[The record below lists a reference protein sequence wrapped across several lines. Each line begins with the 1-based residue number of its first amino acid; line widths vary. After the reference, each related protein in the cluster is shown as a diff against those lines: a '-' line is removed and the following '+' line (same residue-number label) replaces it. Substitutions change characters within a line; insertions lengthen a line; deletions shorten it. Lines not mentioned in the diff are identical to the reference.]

1 VEQILIRFFLTLFLV
16 FTAATSLFAQ
26 SRYTI
31 EGNTLTLDMTVAAP
45 GYEFDGELDGYD
57 ETEVISYL
65 FDHPE
70 INTLRV
76 TGPGGYGPAGR
87 AISTYLAQ
95 HGINTQAFGEC
106 ASACARIFLGGK
118 SRKLADGAKLGFHR
132 PWIVKEREKRLYEA
146 NRVEEKWE
154 DEFDYVTM
162 IYDVAMQDMLED
174 IKFMRSRDV
183 DMDFI
188 LKIYSTSSYDIWEP
202 SREELLTAGVLT
214 EDI

>member
-1 VEQILIRFFLTLFLV
+1 MKPTFLFWLL
-16 FTAATSLFAQ
+16 SLGLHASALTAQ

-31 EGNTLTLDMTVAAP
+31 EGDTLTLDMTVAAP
-45 GYEFDGELDGYD
+45 GYEFNGKLDEYDG
-57 ETEVISYL
+57 TEVMSYL

-87 AISTYLAQ
+87 AISAYLVE
-95 HGINTQAFGEC
+95 HGINTEAFGEC
-106 ASACARIFLGGK
+106 ASACSRIFLGGK
-118 SRKLADGAKLGFHR
+118 SRILAPGGTLGFHR
-132 PWIVKEREKRLYEA
+132 PWIVKEREQRLYEA

-183 DMDFI
+183 DIGFI
-188 LKIYSTSSYDIWEP
+188 LKIYSTSSYDMWEP
-202 SREELLTAGVLT
+202 SREELLEAGVLT
-214 EDI
+214 E

>member
-1 VEQILIRFFLTLFLV
+1 MRLALFLS
-16 FTAATSLFAQ
+16 FLFMSATNLLAQ
-26 SRYTI
+26 SRYAI
-31 EGNTLTLDMTVAAP
+31 EGDTLTLDMTVAAP
-45 GYEFDGELDGYD
+45 GYEFNGKLDEYDG
-57 ETEVISYL
+57 TEVMSYL

-87 AISTYLAQ
+87 AISAYLVE
-95 HGINTQAFGEC
+95 HGINTEAFGEC

-118 SRKLADGAKLGFHR
+118 SRILAPGGTLGFHR

-162 IYDVAMQDMLED
+162 IYDVAMQDMLEG

-183 DMDFI
+183 DIGFI
-188 LKIYSTSSYDIWEP
+188 LKIYSTSSYDMWEP
-202 SREELLTAGVLT
+202 SREELVASGVLT
-214 EDI
+214 E

>member
-1 VEQILIRFFLTLFLV
+1 MIRFFLTLFLV

-132 PWIVKEREKRLYEA
+132 PWIVKERERRLYEA
-146 NRVEEKWE
+146 NRVKEKWE

-162 IYDVAMQDMLED
+162 IYDIAMQNMLEG
-174 IKFMRSRDV
+174 IKFMRSRGV

-202 SREELLTAGVLT
+202 SREELVAAGVLT
-214 EDI
+214 E

>member
-1 VEQILIRFFLTLFLV
+1 MRLILLLSFLLSSP
-16 FTAATSLFAQ
+16 ASGFAE

-31 EGNTLTLDMTVAAP
+31 LDDTLTLDVTVAAP

-57 ETEVISYL
+57 GTQVMSYL

-76 TGPGGYGPAGR
+76 TGPGGYGPAAK
-87 AISTYLAQ
+87 AISAYLVQ
-95 HGINTQAFGEC
+95 HGIDTIAIGTC

-118 SRKLADGAKLGFHR
+118 SRKLATGAKLGFHR

-146 NRVEEKWE
+146 NRVKEKWE

-162 IYDVAMQDMLED
+162 IYDVAMQDMLEG
-174 IKFMRSRDV
+174 IKFMRSRGV

-202 SREELLTAGVLT
+202 TRNELLDAGVLT
-214 EDI
+214 E

>member
-1 VEQILIRFFLTLFLV
+1 MRLGLLLSFLLI
-16 FTAATSLFAQ
+16 FTEGLHAQ

-31 EGNTLTLDMTVAAP
+31 AGDTLTFDVTVAAP

-57 ETEVISYL
+57 STEVMSYL

-76 TGPGGYGPAGR
+76 TGPGGYGPA
-87 AISTYLAQ
+87 AKEISAYLVQ
-95 HGINTQAFGEC
+95 HGIDTIAIGTC

-118 SRKLADGAKLGFHR
+118 SRKLATGAKLGFHR

-162 IYDVAMQDMLED
+162 IYDVAMRDMLES
-174 IKFMRSRDV
+174 IKFMRSRGV
-183 DMDFI
+183 EMNFI

-202 SREELLTAGVLT
+202 SREELLEAGVLT
-214 EDI
+214 E

>member
-1 VEQILIRFFLTLFLV
+1 MRSLLVLSFLFIS
-16 FTAATSLFAQ
+16 ATGLHAQ

-31 EGNTLTLDMTVAAP
+31 AGDTLTFDVTVAAP

-57 ETEVISYL
+57 GTEVMGYL

-76 TGPGGYGPAGR
+76 TGPGGYGPA
-87 AISTYLAQ
+87 AKEISAYLVR
-95 HGINTQAFGEC
+95 HGIDTIAIGTC

-118 SRKLADGAKLGFHR
+118 SRKLATGAKLGFHR

-162 IYDVAMQDMLED
+162 IYDVAMQNMLEG
-174 IKFMRSRDV
+174 IKFMRSRGV

-188 LKIYSTSSYDIWEP
+188 LKIYSTSSYDIWVP
-202 SREELLTAGVLT
+202 SREELLEAGILT
-214 EDI
+214 E

>member
-1 VEQILIRFFLTLFLV
+1 MRLGLLLSFLLI
-16 FTAATSLFAQ
+16 FTKGLHAQ

-31 EGNTLTLDMTVAAP
+31 AGDTLTLDVTIAAP

-57 ETEVISYL
+57 GTEVMSYL

-87 AISTYLAQ
+87 AISAYLVE
-95 HGINTQAFGEC
+95 HGINTEAFGEC

-118 SRKLADGAKLGFHR
+118 SRILAPGGTLGFHR

-162 IYDVAMQDMLED
+162 IYDVAMQDMLEG

-183 DMDFI
+183 EIEFI
-188 LKIYSTSSYDIWEP
+188 LKIYSTSSYDLWEP
-202 SREELLTAGVLT
+202 SLEELLEAGVLT
-214 EDI
+214 E

>member
-1 VEQILIRFFLTLFLV
+1 MKPTFLFCLLSLSLHTSTL
-16 FTAATSLFAQ
+16 TAQ

-31 EGNTLTLDMTVAAP
+31 EGDTLTLDMTVAAP
-45 GYEFDGELDGYD
+45 GYEFNGKLDEYDG
-57 ETEVISYL
+57 TEVMSYL

-87 AISTYLAQ
+87 AISAYLVE
-95 HGINTQAFGEC
+95 HGINTEAFGEC

-118 SRKLADGAKLGFHR
+118 SRILAPGGTLGFHR

-146 NRVEEKWE
+146 NRVEEKWA

-162 IYDVAMQDMLED
+162 IYDVAMQDMLEG

-183 DMDFI
+183 DIEFI
-188 LKIYSTSSYDIWEP
+188 LKIYSTSSYDLWEP
-202 SREELLTAGVLT
+202 SREELLEAGVLT
-214 EDI
+214 E

>member
-1 VEQILIRFFLTLFLV
+1 MVMKDSFFLTLFLV
-16 FTAATSLFAQ
+16 FTAGTSLFAQ

-45 GYEFDGELDGYD
+45 GYEFNGKLDEYDG
-57 ETEVISYL
+57 TEVMSYL

-87 AISTYLAQ
+87 AISAYLVE
-95 HGINTQAFGEC
+95 HGINTEAFGEC

-118 SRKLADGAKLGFHR
+118 SRKLAKGAKLGFHR

-162 IYDVAMQDMLED
+162 IYDVAMQDMLEG

-183 DMDFI
+183 DIGFI
-188 LKIYSTSSYDIWEP
+188 LKIYSTSSYDMWEP
-202 SREELLTAGVLT
+202 SREELLEAGVLT
-214 EDI
+214 E

>member
-1 VEQILIRFFLTLFLV
+1 MRSLLVLSFLFIS
-16 FTAATSLFAQ
+16 ATGLFAQ

-31 EGNTLTLDMTVAAP
+31 EGDTLTLDMTVAAP
-45 GYEFDGELDGYD
+45 GYEFDGELDEYD
-57 ETEVISYL
+57 GTEVMSYL

-87 AISTYLAQ
+87 AISAYLVE
-95 HGINTQAFGEC
+95 HGINTEAFGEC

-118 SRKLADGAKLGFHR
+118 SRKLATGAKLGFHR

-162 IYDVAMQDMLED
+162 IYDVAMRDMLES
-174 IKFMRSRDV
+174 IKFMRSRGV
-183 DMDFI
+183 EMNFI

-202 SREELLTAGVLT
+202 SREELLEAGVLT
-214 EDI
+214 E

>member
-1 VEQILIRFFLTLFLV
+1 MIRFFLTLFLV

-31 EGNTLTLDMTVAAP
+31 EGNILTLDMTVAAP

-132 PWIVKEREKRLYEA
+132 PWIIKERERRLYEA
-146 NRVEEKWE
+146 NRVKEKWE

-162 IYDVAMQDMLED
+162 IYDIAMQNMLEG
-174 IKFMRSRDV
+174 IKFMRSRAV

-202 SREELLTAGVLT
+202 SREELVAAGVLT
-214 EDI
+214 E

>member
-1 VEQILIRFFLTLFLV
+1 MKDSFFLTLFLV

-154 DEFDYVTM
+154 DEFDYVAM
-162 IYDVAMQDMLED
+162 IYDIAMQNMLEN
-174 IKFMRSRDV
+174 IKFMRSRGV

-188 LKIYSTSSYDIWEP
+188 LKIYSTSSYDMWEP
-202 SREELLTAGVLT
+202 SREELVASGVLT
-214 EDI
+214 E

>member
-1 VEQILIRFFLTLFLV
+1 MKPTFLFWLL
-16 FTAATSLFAQ
+16 SLGLHASALTAQ

-31 EGNTLTLDMTVAAP
+31 EGDTLTLDMTVAAP
-45 GYEFDGELDGYD
+45 GYKFNGKLDEYDG
-57 ETEVISYL
+57 TEVMSYL

-87 AISTYLAQ
+87 AISAYLVE
-95 HGINTQAFGEC
+95 HGINTEAFGEC
-106 ASACARIFLGGK
+106 ASACSRIFLGGK
-118 SRKLADGAKLGFHR
+118 SRILAPGGTLGFHR
-132 PWIVKEREKRLYEA
+132 PWIVKEREKRFYEA

-174 IKFMRSRDV
+174 IKFMRSRGV

-188 LKIYSTSSYDIWEP
+188 LKIYSTSSYDMWEP
-202 SREELLTAGVLT
+202 SREELVASGVLT
-214 EDI
+214 E

>member
-1 VEQILIRFFLTLFLV
+1 MGQILMRSLLVLSFLLLSTG
-16 FTAATSLFAQ
+16 SLLGQ

-31 EGNTLTLDMTVAAP
+31 EGDTLTLDMTVAAP
-45 GYEFDGELDGYD
+45 GYDFDGELDGYD
-57 ETEVISYL
+57 GTEVMSYL

-70 INTLRV
+70 ISTLRV

-87 AISTYLAQ
+87 AISIYLAQ

-162 IYDVAMQDMLED
+162 IYDVAMQNMLEG
-174 IKFMRSRDV
+174 IKFMRSRGV

-202 SREELLTAGVLT
+202 SRDELLEAGVLT
-214 EDI
+214 E

>member
-1 VEQILIRFFLTLFLV
+1 MIRFFLTLSLV

-31 EGNTLTLDMTVAAP
+31 DGDTLTLDMTIKEP

-65 FDHPE
+65 FEHPE

-118 SRKLADGAKLGFHR
+118 SRKLAKGAKLGFHR

-162 IYDVAMQDMLED
+162 IYDIAMQNMLEN
-174 IKFMRSRDV
+174 IKFMRSRGV

-202 SREELLTAGVLT
+202 SREELVASGVLT
-214 EDI
+214 E

>member
-1 VEQILIRFFLTLFLV
+1 MIRFFLTLFLV

-31 EGNTLTLDMTVAAP
+31 EGNILTLDMTVAAP

-132 PWIVKEREKRLYEA
+132 PWIIKERERRLYEA
-146 NRVEEKWE
+146 NRVKEKWE

-162 IYDVAMQDMLED
+162 IYDIAMQNMLEG
-174 IKFMRSRDV
+174 IKFMRSRGV

-188 LKIYSTSSYDIWEP
+188 LKIYSTGSYDM
-202 SREELLTAGVLT
+202 
-214 EDI
+214 

>member
-1 VEQILIRFFLTLFLV
+1 MRLGLLLSFLLI
-16 FTAATSLFAQ
+16 FTEGLHAQ

-31 EGNTLTLDMTVAAP
+31 AGDTLTLDVTVAAP

-57 ETEVISYL
+57 GTEVMGYL

-76 TGPGGYGPAGR
+76 TGPGGYGPA
-87 AISTYLAQ
+87 AKEISAYLVR
-95 HGINTQAFGEC
+95 HGIDTIAIGTC

-118 SRKLADGAKLGFHR
+118 SRKLATGAKLGFHR

-162 IYDVAMQDMLED
+162 IYDVAMQNMLEG
-174 IKFMRSRDV
+174 IKFMRSRGV
-183 DMDFI
+183 DIDFI
-188 LKIYSTSSYDIWEP
+188 LKIYSTSSYDMWEP
-202 SREELLTAGVLT
+202 SRDKLLEAGVLT
-214 EDI
+214 E

>member
-1 VEQILIRFFLTLFLV
+1 MRLGLLLSFLLI
-16 FTAATSLFAQ
+16 FTECLHAQ

-31 EGNTLTLDMTVAAP
+31 EGETLTLDVTVAAP

-57 ETEVISYL
+57 GTEVMGYL

-76 TGPGGYGPAGR
+76 TGPGGYGPA
-87 AISTYLAQ
+87 AKEISAYLVR
-95 HGINTQAFGEC
+95 HGIDTIAIGTC

-118 SRKLADGAKLGFHR
+118 SRKLATGAKLGFHR

-162 IYDVAMQDMLED
+162 IYDVAMRDMLEG
-174 IKFMRSRDV
+174 IKFMRSRGV
-183 DMDFI
+183 EMNFI
-188 LKIYSTSSYDIWEP
+188 LKIYSTSSYDMWEP
-202 SREELLTAGVLT
+202 SRDELLEAGVLT
-214 EDI
+214 E

>member
-1 VEQILIRFFLTLFLV
+1 MEQILIRFFLTLFLV

-132 PWIVKEREKRLYEA
+132 PWIVKERERRLYEA
-146 NRVEEKWE
+146 NRVKEKWE

-162 IYDVAMQDMLED
+162 IYDVAMRDMLED
-174 IKFMRSRDV
+174 IKFMRSRGV
-183 DMDFI
+183 EMDFI
-188 LKIYSTSSYDIWEP
+188 LKIYSTDSYDIWEP
-202 SREELLTAGVLT
+202 SREELLEAGVLT
-214 EDI
+214 E

>member
-1 VEQILIRFFLTLFLV
+1 MRLALFLS
-16 FTAATSLFAQ
+16 FLFMSATNLLAQ
-26 SRYTI
+26 SRYAI
-31 EGNTLTLDMTVAAP
+31 EGDTLTLDMTVAAP
-45 GYEFDGELDGYD
+45 GYEFNGKLDEYDG
-57 ETEVISYL
+57 TEVMSYL

-87 AISTYLAQ
+87 AISTYLVE
-95 HGINTQAFGEC
+95 HGINTEAFGEC

-118 SRKLADGAKLGFHR
+118 SRILAPGGTLGFHR
-132 PWIVKEREKRLYEA
+132 PWIVKEREKRFYEA

-162 IYDVAMQDMLED
+162 IYDVAMQDMLEG

-183 DMDFI
+183 DIEFI
-188 LKIYSTSSYDIWEP
+188 LKIYSTSSYDLWEP
-202 SREELLTAGVLT
+202 SREELLEAGVLT
-214 EDI
+214 E

>member
-1 VEQILIRFFLTLFLV
+1 MGQILMRSLLVLSFLLLSTG
-16 FTAATSLFAQ
+16 SLLGQ

-31 EGNTLTLDMTVAAP
+31 EGDTLTLDMTVAAP
-45 GYEFDGELDGYD
+45 GYDFDGELDGYD
-57 ETEVISYL
+57 GTEVMSYL

-70 INTLRV
+70 ISTLRV

-87 AISTYLAQ
+87 AISIYLAQ

-132 PWIVKEREKRLYEA
+132 PWIVKDREKRLYEA

-162 IYDVAMQDMLED
+162 IYDVAMQNMLEG
-174 IKFMRSRDV
+174 IKFMRSRGV

-202 SREELLTAGVLT
+202 SRDELLEAGVLT
-214 EDI
+214 E